1 MIGFL
6 RGRIIARQPPTLTL
20 DVQGVGYELEASMNT
35 FYALPPVGE
44 EVELLTHLVVRD
56 DAHLLY
62 GFASGDERCVFRAL
76 IKVSG
81 VGAKT
86 ALAILSGIGAD
97 EFAQCIETGNAAR
110 LTRLPGVGKKMA
122 ERLLVEMSDRLKD
135 RPAAEPAAGG
145 ESGAPAV
152 SAAAPVN
159 EAVAAL
165 VALGYNPREAGRL
178 VRGAAGEGMSSEDL
192 IRAALKAAVA

>member
-35 FYALPPVGE
+35 FYVLPPAGE

-62 GFASGDERCVFRAL
+62 GFASGDERYVFRAL

-97 EFAQCIETGNAAR
+97 EFVQCIETGNAAR

-145 ESGAPAV
+145 KGAAPAT

-159 EAVAAL
+159 EAIAAL